1 MKEKR
6 IKGFKKAALIYGAVL
21 AGIILLAL
29 IVLALF
35 LNDYENTRPATVAE
49 GYVSELDSESIHE
62 LAENTVST
70 LNFSIMPEEDCYAY
84 IADAV
89 HGADVVKLRDKE
101 SDALVYLVR
110 RGETQLGKL
119 SIESTGKSLFG
130 FDKLAV
136 SSAEFDFTP
145 LRGEDRFS
153 LPEDWTAEC
162 SAELIV
168 EDSAARYEILDEF
181 YNGEVPLPN
190 LVEYTTGGYLV
201 KPELKMISPEGKSY
215 DTVTE
220 ELFIDNCPKPQRQA
234 VMDFCEEFL
243 DAYILYAS
251 NPSRSSYG
259 YYANLSKLMLEG
271 STLQKRML
279 YAASG
284 LNYTAS
290 RGDELQSV
298 DFKYLMDLGNGYY
311 LADFCY
317 KVDTVGLKGEVTTE
331 NNMKLVMLQN
341 EDGEFLAAA
350 SSSY

>member
-1 MKEKR
+1 MKEKK

-29 IVLALF
+29 IVLTLF
-35 LNDYENTRPATVAE
+35 LRDYEATRPATVAE
-49 GYVSELDSESIHE
+49 KYVSGLDSESIHE
-62 LAENTVST
+62 LAESTVST
-70 LNFSIMPEEDCYAY
+70 LNFSVMPEEDCYAY

-89 HGADVVKLRDKE
+89 HGADLVKLRDKD

-110 RGETQLGKL
+110 CRETQIGKL
-119 SIESTGKSLFG
+119 SIESSGKSLFG

-136 SSAEFDFTP
+136 SSAEFDFMP

-153 LPEDWTAEC
+153 LPGDWTAEC

-168 EDSAARYEILDEF
+168 EDNETHYELLREF
-181 YNGEVPLPN
+181 YNGEVPMPS
-190 LVEYTTGGYLV
+190 LVTYTTGGYLV
-201 KPELKMISPEGKSY
+201 RPELKMISPEGESY
-215 DTVTE
+215 DAVTE
-220 ELFIDNCPKPQRQA
+220 ELFIDSCPEPQRQQ
-234 VMDFCEEFL
+234 VKDFCGEFL
-243 DAYILYAS
+243 RAYILYAS
-251 NPSRSSYG
+251 NPNRSSY
-259 YYANLSKLMLEG
+259 ANYSSLSKLMLEG
-271 STLQKRML
+271 STLQKRMRD
-279 YAASG
+279 AASG

-298 DFKYLMDLGNGYY
+298 DFKHLMDLGNGYY

-331 NNMKLVMLQN
+331 NNMKLIMLQTG
-341 EDGEFLAAA
+341 DGTFLAAA